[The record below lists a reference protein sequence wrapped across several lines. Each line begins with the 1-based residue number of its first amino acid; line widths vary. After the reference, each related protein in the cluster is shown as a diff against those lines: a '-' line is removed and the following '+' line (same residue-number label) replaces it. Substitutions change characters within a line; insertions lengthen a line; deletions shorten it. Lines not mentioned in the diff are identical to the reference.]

1 MIYAVI
7 DTNVLVSARITKNSS
22 SATVKVL
29 NNMFNGIIKPI
40 FNDEIIA
47 EYADVLHRPKF
58 RMRDEE
64 INLIINYIKKYG
76 IHSDRVPYEGN
87 MPDEKDRPF
96 YEVSLSIEDSFLV
109 TGNLKHFPVTPKV
122 VTPSQIIAIIEER
135 ISPYPCP

>member
-76 IHSDRVPYEGN
+76 IHSDRIPYEGN

-96 YEVSLSIEDSFLV
+96 YEVSLSVEDSFLV
-109 TGNLKHFPVTPKV
+109 TGNLKHFPVTPMV
-122 VTPSQIIAIIEER
+122 VTPSQFIAILEEL
-135 ISPYPCP
+135 

>member
-7 DTNVLVSARITKNSS
+7 DTNVIVSARITKNSS

-96 YEVSLSIEDSFLV
+96 YEVSLSVEDSFLV

-122 VTPSQIIAIIEER
+122 VTPSQIIEIIER
-135 ISPYPCP
+135 R

>member
-1 MIYAVI
+1 MIFAVI

-29 NNMFNGIIKPI
+29 NNMFNGMVKPI

-47 EYADVLHRPKF
+47 EYTDVLHRPKF
-58 RMRDEE
+58 RMRDED

-76 IHSDRVPYEGN
+76 IHSDRVPFDGT

-96 YEVSLSIEDSFLV
+96 YEVSLSVEDSFLV

-135 ISPYPCP
+135 

>member
-7 DTNVLVSARITKNSS
+7 DTNVLVSARITKNPS

-29 NNMFNGIIKPI
+29 NNMFNGTIKPI

-47 EYADVLHRPKF
+47 EYTDVLHRPKF
-58 RMRDEE
+58 RMRDED

-76 IHSDRVPYEGN
+76 INSDRVPFDGT

-96 YEVSLSIEDSFLV
+96 YEVSLSVEDSFLV

-122 VTPSQIIAIIEER
+122 VTPSQFIAIIEEQ
-135 ISPYPCP
+135 